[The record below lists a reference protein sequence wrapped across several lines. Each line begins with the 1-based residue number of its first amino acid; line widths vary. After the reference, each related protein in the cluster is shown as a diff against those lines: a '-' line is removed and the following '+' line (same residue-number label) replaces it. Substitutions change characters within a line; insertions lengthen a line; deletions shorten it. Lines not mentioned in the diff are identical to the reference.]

1 MNRTFR
7 TRHAANLSLIATLAT
22 AFLFATGCAA
32 DRTVRTGF
40 IQTAAGPLYYEECGH
55 GRPVILIHGGQMD
68 CRMWDDQFATLP
80 TDRFRWIRYDVRG
93 FGKSPAATAPYSY
106 HDDLHALLAG
116 LQIEKA
122 SIVGLSLGGRIAL
135 DFALAYPDEID
146 KLVPVAPGLS
156 GFRWSE
162 PMLMRLQQ
170 RSSVAQ
176 TGDDAR
182 VADLWLADP
191 MMAGVN
197 ADPQLRA
204 RVRAWLIDNGPSW
217 RIKPG
222 QFRPLQPPA
231 VGRLA
236 EIHAPLLVIVG
247 DRDEENIQKIVTQI
261 TEQVPG
267 AQRVVIPGASH
278 IVNLE
283 RPREFNAA
291 LLRFLSE

>member
-1 MNRTFR
+1 MNRIF
-7 TRHAANLSLIATLAT
+7 HAPIAANLSLLAMLAT
-22 AFLFATGCAA
+22 TLLLATGCAA

-40 IQTAAGPLYYEECGH
+40 IQTDAGPLYYEECGH
-55 GRPVILIHGGQMD
+55 GRPVVLIHGGQMD
-68 CRMWDDQFATLP
+68 CRMWDDQFAALP

-93 FGKSPAATAPYSY
+93 FGQSPPATQPYSY

-116 LQIEKA
+116 LQIDKA
-122 SIVGLSLGGRIAL
+122 TIVGLSLGGRIAL
-135 DFALAYPDEID
+135 DFALAYPDQVD

-197 ADPQLRA
+197 ANPQLRA
-204 RVRAWLIDNGPSW
+204 RVRAWLIDNGPAW

-261 TEQVPG
+261 AEQVPG
-267 AQRVVIPGASH
+267 AQRVVIPGAGH

-283 RPREFNAA
+283 RPQEFNAA